1 MVNKYIDIEGVVS
14 QKEINQYKLNYPRKE
29 VCLNFQ
35 LKLSDEEKDID
46 KIDKIILK
54 HSISENKGIE
64 TQGKYKNFFHGFID
78 ITIIYISSEDSKKY
92 SSNMR
97 KSFASFIPVEIERDN
112 DGEIIEKDTIMFV
125 EEALINESNRK
136 EVCICLLMLIC
147 TIDRKVNMY
156 REFKNKENRV
166 KSLNVMEEETKQMLE
181 NIEDKDEV
189 KEKSIKLNND
199 KLEDVD
205 VELEY
210 DMQSK
215 NKFIDLEYEIME
227 DIKKDTEK
235 EIKDE
240 NIFFEIR
247 WE

>member
-35 LKLSDEEKDID
+35 FRLSDEERNIG
-46 KIDKIILK
+46 KIDKVILK

-64 TQGKYKNFFHGFID
+64 TQGHYKNFFHSFID

-92 SSNMR
+92 SSNIS
-97 KSFASFIPVEIERDN
+97 KSFASFIPVEIKRDN
-112 DGEIIEKDTIMFV
+112 DGKVIEKDTIMFM
-125 EEALINESNRK
+125 EEALINELNKR
-136 EVCICLLMLIC
+136 EVSISLLMLVC

-156 REFKNKENRV
+156 REFKNKENSI
-166 KSLNVMEEETKQMLE
+166 KQLNVMEEETKKMLE
-181 NIEDKDEV
+181 NIEDKNEV
-189 KEKSIKLNND
+189 KEKNVKLNND

-210 DMQSK
+210 DMKSK
-215 NKFIDLEYEIME
+215 NKFLDLEYEIME
-227 DIKKDTEK
+227 DIKK
-235 EIKDE
+235 EIEDK